1 MLEKVRA
8 LEVEKKSLLLEM
20 EELKKQTESK
30 ATALESE
37 VSMLREEVESLR
49 ILLGVKDEVS
59 GDPLAS
65 KPEKA
70 EKKKSKFNI
79 LK

>member
-1 MLEKVRA
+1 MAEKIRTLEA
-8 LEVEKKSLLLEM
+8 EKKNLLLEM
-20 EELKKQTESK
+20 DELKKMTESK

-37 VSMLREEVESLR
+37 VSMLRAEVESFKT
-49 ILLGVKDEVS
+49 LLGLKDISS
-59 GDPLAS
+59 GDPPAY

-70 EKKKSKFNI
+70 EKGKSKFNI

>member
-1 MLEKVRA
+1 MEKLRTLEA
-8 LEVEKKSLLLEM
+8 EKKNLLLEM

-37 VSMLREEVESLR
+37 VSMLREEVESLKT
-49 ILLGVKDEVS
+49 LLGYKDEVS
-59 GDPLAS
+59 GDPPAS

-70 EKKKSKFNI
+70 EKRKSKFNI

>member
-1 MLEKVRA
+1 MLEKVRT
-8 LEVEKKSLLLEM
+8 LEAEKKSLLLEM
-20 EELKKQTESK
+20 EQLKKQAESK

-37 VSMLREEVESLR
+37 VSMLREEVESLKT
-49 ILLGVKDEVS
+49 LLGLEDKVS
-59 GDPLAS
+59 ADPLAS

-70 EKKKSKFNI
+70 EKRKSKFNI